1 MRTAAPMTTGTSPD
15 VPELVFDGGLPGFPA
30 SHRYALVEWG
40 AAGSGLFVLR
50 SLDEEG
56 VEFVVITPGVFFP
69 DYAPEIDD
77 VTAQRLGLRVADDA
91 LLLVIV
97 TLGERPEAATA
108 NLFARSSSIA
118 AAGAARR
125 PSSPAPS
132 TRCGSRCRPE
142 PAYAGR
148 PGPPRRERQCSC
160 SAAAPARAS

>member
-91 LLLVIV
+91 LLLLIV

-108 NLFARSSSIA
+108 NLFAPLVVHRRSRRGA
-118 AAGAARR
+118 QAVLAGSEH
-125 PSSPAPS
+125 PL
-132 TRCGSRCRPE
+132 
-142 PAYAGR
+142 
-148 PGPPRRERQCSC
+148 RQPL
-160 SAAAPARAS
+160 SA